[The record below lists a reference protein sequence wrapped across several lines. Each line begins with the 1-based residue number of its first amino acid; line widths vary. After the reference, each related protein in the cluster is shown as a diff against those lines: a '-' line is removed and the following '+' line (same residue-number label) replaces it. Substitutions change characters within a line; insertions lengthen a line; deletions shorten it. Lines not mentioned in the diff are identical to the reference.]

1 MLYLETS
8 PNTFSPWNGAPIND
22 VVYPLSIESIWSEQE
37 LAAIDLY
44 APVDPGVA
52 EGKIATGFTVERV
65 EGVVTKVYVLD
76 DAPPPPFENLSRP
89 AFLFM
94 MGKLGIDKETVYGL
108 IDQMP
113 DGDEKTLARIVFDEQ
128 QSFARDNA
136 LLATLVAAAGLTTQQ
151 VDDAWRIGEGL
162 TW

>member
-1 MLYLETS
+1 MLYLES
-8 PNTFSPWNGAPIND
+8 GDGAFTAWTGLPVAD
-22 VVYPLSIESIWSEQE
+22 VMYPLSIEGLWSDEE
-37 LAAIDLY
+37 LAAIGLFK
-44 APVDPGVA
+44 PVDPGVP
-52 EGKIATGFTVERV
+52 EGKVAISFTVERV